1 MFLEEHGTAAN
12 HLSCSVGTVGFP
24 IPASQCAVGD
34 QKTHSIFG
42 KASEPIGNQ
51 GAASFGNSM
60 MLMENQPVTDLVQRM
75 NSLACSPDFDPWVL
89 PILFQSH
96 LAS

>member
-1 MFLEEHGTAAN
+1 MTRLRIICRARSE
-12 HLSCSVGTVGFP
+12 LWD
-24 IPASQCAVGD
+24 SQSLLHSALWG
-34 QKTHSIFG
+34 THSIFG

-60 MLMENQPVTDLVQRM
+60 MLMGNQPVTDLVQRM
-75 NSLACSPDFDPWVL
+75 NPLACSPDFDPWVL